1 MKSVF
6 YLLIPFL
13 TINSAY
19 AQTLT
24 GIVQSSEDGLS
35 IEGAHVVNISKN
47 EMAISSQMGNFT
59 IVGEIGDTLIVSNIN
74 YIKRQFIVNTKNRI
88 SILLTPNLI
97 QLEEVI
103 VSNLPKTANDFRK
116 KLIAMPMQD
125 NGKFLPYGM
134 KPAKTRSEIPP
145 LYNRS
150 LNSGLGYVVMNPL
163 KSITR
168 KLSSEY
174 QEKVKYYALKADEDD
189 KILRDKKFNRA
200 LVASLTKLEADELT
214 NFIHFMDLADSFISN
229 ASDYEIAKRI
239 QEELKKYQNE
249 ERKE

>member
-1 MKSVF
+1 MKSAF
-6 YLLIPFL
+6 YLLISFL

-19 AQTLT
+19 NQTLT

-35 IEGAHVVNISKN
+35 IEGAHIVNISKN
-47 EMAISSQMGNFT
+47 EIAISSQMGNFT

-125 NGKFLPYGM
+125 NGKFLPYGV
-134 KPAKTRSEIPP
+134 KPAKPRSEIPP
-145 LYNRS
+145 LYNQS
-150 LNSGLGYVVMNPL
+150 QNSGLGYVVMNPL

-168 KLSSEY
+168 KLSSEFE
-174 QEKVKYYALKADEDD
+174 EKVKYYALKADEDD
-189 KILRDKKFNRA
+189 KIIRDKKFNRA
-200 LVASLTKLEADELT
+200 LVASLSKLEDDELT
-214 NFIHFMDLADSFISN
+214 NFIHFMDLANSFIES
-229 ASDYEIAKRI
+229 ASEYEIATRI
-239 QEELKKYQNE
+239 KEEFEKYKK
-249 ERKE
+249 